1 MRGRAEEGES
11 HREQVKEVREAR
23 IVEERQNEEANEV
36 CTADDH
42 PLQWCVGVAPNRP
55 RTH

>member
-1 MRGRAEEGES
+1 M
-11 HREQVKEVREAR
+11 
-23 IVEERQNEEANEV
+23 VEERQNEEANEV

-42 PLQWCVGVAPNRP
+42 PLQWCVGVAPNSP